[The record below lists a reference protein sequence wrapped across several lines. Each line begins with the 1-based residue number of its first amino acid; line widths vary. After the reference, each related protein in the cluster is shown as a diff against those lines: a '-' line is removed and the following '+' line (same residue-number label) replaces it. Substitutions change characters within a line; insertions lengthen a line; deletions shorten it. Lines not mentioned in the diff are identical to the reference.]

1 MPSESSVRESTA
13 YPKIGGVPMLA
24 ALARRRQITAITTL
38 AFMLFLF
45 FGHKNGTKRL
55 IVCWSVDWLITYYM
69 GIIMI
74 ISIKLILF

>member
-1 MPSESSVRESTA
+1 
-13 YPKIGGVPMLA
+13 MLA

-55 IVCWSVDWLITYYM
+55 IVCWSVDCFITYYM